1 MKEHT
6 RKKDLTEGKKDE
18 EKPRHQQKGIELI
31 ASLRKKAEQ
40 LEKTRELVVWNRI
53 KEEFKEVKSRSGGE
67 LFNPRS
73 TLSRVEGLVPRPS
86 RKAATRGV

>member
-1 MKEHT
+1 VKRE
-6 RKKDLTEGKKDE
+6 
-18 EKPRHQQKGIELI
+18 QKGIELI

-53 KEEFKEVKSRSGGE
+53 KEEFKDVKSRSGGE

-73 TLSRVEGLVPRPS
+73 TLSRVEGITSKPS
-86 RKAATRGV
+86 RKMRKAGIESEILEKEELLLGFRDIRK